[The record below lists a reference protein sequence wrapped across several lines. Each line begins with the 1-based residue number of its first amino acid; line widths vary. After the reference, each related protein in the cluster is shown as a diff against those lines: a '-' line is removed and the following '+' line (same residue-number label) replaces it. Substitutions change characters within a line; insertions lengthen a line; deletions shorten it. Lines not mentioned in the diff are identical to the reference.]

1 MSAVIERLINLMAF
15 LADSGRP
22 VTAREVRRT
31 VHGYGQA
38 SDQAFRR
45 MFERDKDTLRRL
57 GVPLE
62 MRATDVWEVE
72 KGYVIPDEAYRTID
86 PKLTEE
92 ERTALGLAVHMVQTG
107 EGPSGSDALLKLGG
121 ARFVEGA
128 APVGA
133 DLAPGGG
140 QLGAVF
146 EAVFERR
153 RLRFTYRGRL
163 RAVEP
168 YGMRHFRGRWYFA
181 GAEEGRPDEEPRT
194 YRLDRAAGLAPSGP
208 AGAFERPRGFAARDI
223 LSSLPW
229 ETGDELTARVRFAPD
244 AAWWAEFRFPG
255 ARTVEQDAEG
265 WTVLD
270 IPYWAD
276 ETFIDQILVFDDAA
290 EVLAPPELRRAL
302 IDRVRSG
309 A

>member
-38 SDQAFRR
+38 SDHAFRR

-107 EGPSGSDALLKLGG
+107 DGPSGSDALLKLGG

-146 EAVFERR
+146 EAVIERR
-153 RLRFTYRGRL
+153 RLRFTYRGR
-163 RAVEP
+163 RRTVEP

-181 GAEEGRPDEEPRT
+181 GAEEGRPEEEPRT
-194 YRLDRAAGLAPSGP
+194 YRLDRAAGLAHAGP

-229 ETGDELTARVRFAPD
+229 ETGDELTARVRCAPD

-255 ARTVEQDAEG
+255 ARAVEQDAEG

-270 IPYWAD
+270 IPYWTEEA
-276 ETFIDQILVFDDAA
+276 FIPQILVFDDAA
-290 EVLAPPELRRAL
+290 EVLAPPGLRRAL

>member
-1 MSAVIERLINLMAF
+1 MSAVIERLINLLAF
-15 LADSGRP
+15 LVDSGRP
-22 VTAREVRRT
+22 VTAREIRRT

-107 EGPSGSDALLKLGG
+107 DGPSGSDALLKLGG
-121 ARFVEGA
+121 ARLIEGA

-140 QLGAVF
+140 QLSAVF

-163 RAVEP
+163 RTVEP

-181 GAEEGRPDEEPRT
+181 GAEEGRPAEEPRT
-194 YRLDRAAGLAPSGP
+194 YRLDRAAGLAPAGP
-208 AGAFERPRGFAARDI
+208 PGAFERPRGFAARDI

-229 ETGDELTARVRFAPD
+229 ETGDERTARVRCAPD

-255 ARTVEQDAEG
+255 AEAVEQDPEG
-265 WTVLD
+265 WTVMD
-270 IPYWAD
+270 IPYWA
-276 ETFIDQILVFDDAA
+276 EENFINQILLFDDAA

-302 IDRVRSG
+302 IDWVGGG

>member
-1 MSAVIERLINLMAF
+1 MSAVIERLINLLAF
-15 LADSGRP
+15 LIDSGRP

-31 VHGYGQA
+31 VHGYGQS
-38 SDQAFRR
+38 SDQAFHR

-107 EGPSGSDALLKLGG
+107 DGPSGSDAMLKLGG
-121 ARFVEGA
+121 ARFAGGA

-133 DLAPGGG
+133 DLAPEGG
-140 QLGAVF
+140 QLDAVF

-153 RLRFTYRGRL
+153 RLRFTYRGR
-163 RAVEP
+163 RRTIEP
-168 YGMRHFRGRWYFA
+168 YGMRHLRGRWYFA
-181 GAEEGRPDEEPRT
+181 GAEEGRPAEETRT
-194 YRLDRAAGLAPSGP
+194 YRLDRAEGLAAAGP
-208 AGAFERPRGFAARDI
+208 AGAFERPRRFVARDI

-229 ETGDELTARVRFAPD
+229 EAGDELTARVRCAPE

-255 ARTVEQDAEG
+255 ARAVEQDPEG

-270 IPYWAD
+270 VPYWEE
-276 ETFIDQILVFDDAA
+276 ETFIDQILDFDDEA
-290 EVLAPPELRRAL
+290 EVLAPPGLRRAL
-302 IDRVRSG
+302 ISQVRGG